1 MNEKRAGVDFDR
13 ALNQFPERLGGIC
26 AADLGRLL
34 PVNKKRAGVD
44 FGIALNQFPERLD
57 GEWRRIC

>member
-1 MNEKRAGVDFDR
+1 M
-13 ALNQFPERLGGIC
+13 FPERLGGIC

-44 FGIALNQFPERLD
+44 FDRALKLLLKRLAVNGAEFVKENPPFD
-57 GEWRRIC
+57 KEKK